1 MGLKIPLVLLR
12 GRNGLLCVP
21 GPGEA
26 LHSVRLSAVK
36 TETCSLS
43 AHWIQELKGFLPLA
57 ALRCAKKRG
66 LNGCL
71 PEHILSST
79 VSQPPVM
86 LNVDSRNAQGKRN
99 CIGIPGSRSPSQQ
112 SRLCCIGRHT
122 PSHSRLLSTPFLFYF
137 SPEHLSPTVKAD
149 ISFVYNRPTPFPQT
163 RMYTSSG
170 QGFLSILFTVVF
182 LAPVAFLARSRFL
195 AKTC

>member
-1 MGLKIPLVLLR
+1 M
-12 GRNGLLCVP
+12 P

-71 PEHILSST
+71 PELILSFT
-79 VSQPPVM
+79 VSQPPAM

-99 CIGIPGSRSPSQQ
+99 CIGVPGSRSPSQQ
-112 SRLCCIGRHT
+112 SRLCCIGRHSL
-122 PSHSRLLSTPFLFYF
+122 PIPGCSPPLSCFIFLQSTYH
-137 SPEHLSPTVKAD
+137 HLSKQIFLLFIIVPPPPPK
-149 ISFVYNRPTPFPQT
+149 
-163 RMYTSSG
+163 
-170 QGFLSILFTVVF
+170 QGCKLHQGRDFCLFCSLLYF
-182 LAPVAFLARSRFL
+182 WHL
-195 AKTC
+195 